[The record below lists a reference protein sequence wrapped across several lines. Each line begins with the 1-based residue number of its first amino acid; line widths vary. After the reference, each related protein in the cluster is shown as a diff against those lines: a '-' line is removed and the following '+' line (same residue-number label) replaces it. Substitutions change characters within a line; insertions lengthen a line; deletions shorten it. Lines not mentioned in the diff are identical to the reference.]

1 MSLVMSEIR
10 MPHVGLPTKREA
22 SNMSENNRVDPN
34 ASDQS
39 QVEPQTLEPTSPDP
53 DVQAPQ
59 NVLITEGYEPPATK
73 TAEHKK
79 A

>member
-10 MPHVGLPTKREA
+10 MPHVGLPTKRKA
-22 SNMSENNRVDPN
+22 ISMSENNRVDPN
-34 ASDQS
+34 ASEQS
-39 QVEPQTLEPTSPDP
+39 QVEQQTLEPTSPDP

-73 TAEHKK
+73 TVEHKK